1 MTHYIYTFFIIAQLI
16 TMQTNT
22 INILDT
28 NINNWRVVNDNVM
41 GGESESNI
49 RFSDNNTLIFQGRV
63 SIENN
68 GGFASFRYNTKDLKV
83 NSNQKI
89 KITLIGDSKEYQIRI
104 KPNRNLRYTYSKSFQ
119 TTNSRQ
125 IVQIPL
131 SEFSAQFRGYKLNKE
146 KFNFDQIEEFGI
158 LVGNK
163 KNEEFRLEI
172 INIEFIN

>member
-131 SEFSAQFRGYKLNKE
+131 SEFSAQFRGYKLNME